1 MSEQPGVWTGPT
13 EAVPTQAAWAPAVTD
28 TSALTKSPKD
38 SAFRVPNGNRVVLFQ
53 IEQVPDCQVA
63 SA

>member
-13 EAVPTQAAWAPAVTD
+13 EGADPGRLGARRHRHLGPDQVAEG
-28 TSALTKSPKD
+28 
-38 SAFRVPNGNRVVLFQ
+38 FRVPNGNRVVLFQ